1 MAKPGFFSWL
11 ILRKVL
17 TEVIF
22 PMQAIRSFR
31 ESGRS
36 LKRTATMLKTGKPLA
51 PSSESQ
57 KQQPA
62 EEAEEVAKSEQD
74 LLARGREIVLSLY
87 PEARFEAMA
96 VGLNVTPAD
105 IDQKMVA
112 MARAHAV
119 RLCFLYFC
127 VFMLPALGIKVG
139 GWAFFADMVFVFSLS
154 IRCLRSGCLYTQL
167 EERSLIE
174 FGDFIKRPPMWVLA
188 RVFWFVG

>member
-1 MAKPGFFSWL
+1 MARPGFFSWL

-62 EEAEEVAKSEQD
+62 EEAEEVAKSEQE
-74 LLARGREIVLSLY
+74 LLARGREIVLSLE

-96 VGLNVTPAD
+96 VGLNVTQAD

>member
-11 ILRKVL
+11 TLRKVL

-36 LKRTATMLKTGKPLA
+36 LKRTAAMLKTGKPLA
-51 PSSESQ
+51 PSSDIQ
-57 KQQPA
+57 KQAPVEET
-62 EEAEEVAKSEQD
+62 EEAAESEHE
-74 LLARGREIVLSLY
+74 LLARGREIVLSLE
-87 PEARFEAMA
+87 PQARFEAMA
-96 VGLNVTPAD
+96 AGLKVTQAD
-105 IDQKMVA
+105 IERKMVA
-112 MARAHAV
+112 MSRAHAV

-139 GWAFFADMVFVFSLS
+139 GWALFADLVFVFSLS